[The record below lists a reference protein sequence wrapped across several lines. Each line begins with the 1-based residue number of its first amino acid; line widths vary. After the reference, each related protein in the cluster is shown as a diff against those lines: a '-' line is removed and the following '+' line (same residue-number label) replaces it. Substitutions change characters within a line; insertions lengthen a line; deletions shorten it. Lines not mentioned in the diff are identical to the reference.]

1 MTLTFSNFK
10 RIIPSQIL
18 TRGRDYLRRGQVL
31 DLSFDE
37 EEMLWEARVEGT
49 ELYEV
54 RIEQESDGSLAC
66 LCTCPY
72 EMGEHCK
79 HIAAVLYA
87 IEDAFPDQLGTKPR
101 RKAGKRQT
109 RHDRLRQRLEK
120 VSHEQLVAILVELT
134 QSDRELLNQLLI
146 RLDSGDTKP
155 LDYRRVVKDAL
166 RAGRGE
172 YGFLDYAGSNRAG
185 RKLGELLDQA
195 KRWQK
200 AGETDKAVGVYQA
213 VIDETVPVI
222 AHADDS
228 NGALGDCI
236 NMAVEGL
243 TETAAMQ
250 GDAER
255 EALFT
260 YCLDRAQRKEFR
272 GWDWGWDLLSI
283 AEELVNTPSR
293 RALFT
298 SALEDIEAET
308 QTSSGSGFISSYGL
322 EQVALFKLRL
332 IDRFDGK
339 KAAHEFLQAHVH
351 LDRLRMELIERS
363 INEGA
368 LDEAMREI
376 QAGIASSSQRRL
388 PGLTNQYRALQVKLL
403 QQKGDKT
410 GIIEGARALWLS
422 QGGENHFELLQK
434 MVPQSEWAAFVE
446 RLIKDVQR
454 RPEQLAWLYARENRW
469 QDLMTLVQT
478 HQQGSWLIGAYREQL
493 EARFPDKVASLYENV
508 IDEILAAAAGRG
520 GYKQAVAYLR
530 QMQKMGQTARA
541 EAIVQRIRTQYANRP
556 ALLDELSKL

>member
-1 MTLTFSNFK
+1 MSLTFSNFK
-10 RIIPSQIL
+10 QIIPSQIL
-18 TRGRDYLRRGQVL
+18 TRGRDYLRRGQIL

-37 EEMLWEARVEGT
+37 EDLSWEARVEGT

-54 RIEQESDGSLAC
+54 RIEQESDGSLTC
-66 LCTCPY
+66 SCTCPY

-87 IEDAFPDQLGTKPR
+87 IEDAFPEQLGTKPR
-101 RKAGKRQT
+101 KKAGKRQT
-109 RHDRLRQRLEK
+109 RHDKLRQHLEK
-120 VSHEQLVAILVELT
+120 VSQEQLVAILLELT

-155 LDYRRVVKDAL
+155 MDYRRVVKDAL

-195 KRWQK
+195 KRWQQ
-200 AGETDKAVGVYQA
+200 AGQTDKAVGVYQA

-250 GDAER
+250 GGTGR

-272 GWDWGWDLLSI
+272 GWDWGWDLLNI

-298 SALEDIEAET
+298 SALEGIEAEI
-308 QTSSGSGFISSYGL
+308 QKPSDSSFISSYGL
-322 EQVALFKLRL
+322 EQVALLKLKL

-410 GIIEGARALWLS
+410 GVIEGARALWLS
-422 QGGENHFELLQK
+422 QGVK
-434 MVPQSEWAAFVE
+434 
-446 RLIKDVQR
+446 I
-454 RPEQLAWLYARENRW
+454 
-469 QDLMTLVQT
+469 TLNCCRK
-478 HQQGSWLIGAYREQL
+478 WY
-493 EARFPDKVASLYENV
+493 PDQNGQCSS
-508 IDEILAAAAGRG
+508 RG
-520 GYKQAVAYLR
+520 
-530 QMQKMGQTARA
+530 
-541 EAIVQRIRTQYANRP
+541 
-556 ALLDELSKL
+556 